1 MRLSTLGRRLLARWP
16 RLAWLETWGISL
28 GSLVLG
34 LLTLFVFRRGVP
46 HLGWVAGYLVLLWL
60 LFAALSELEAT
71 LREQGRDRVVGA
83 GAYAIQ
89 SLYHGVL
96 LFVLP
101 AYYAATT
108 LGSRNVFFLVAV
120 AGGALLTAVDPWYR
134 RLVGPRP

>member
-1 MRLSTLGRRLLARWP
+1 MSRRRSWGRARRPDPGAMRLSTLGRRLLARWP

-71 LREQGRDRVVGA
+71 LREQGRHRVIG
-83 GAYAIQ
+83 
-89 SLYHGVL
+89 
-96 LFVLP
+96 
-101 AYYAATT
+101 
-108 LGSRNVFFLVAV
+108 
-120 AGGALLTAVDPWYR
+120 
-134 RLVGPRP
+134 